1 MKSIITRIA
10 NRIYRKIFV
19 TKRIIRQINGTN
31 NRVFIGKNLTYGTLH
46 IIINGNNNT
55 VNIGD
60 NCRFYGENWIFL
72 SGDGNKLTIGNLVSF
87 DNDVHFI
94 LAEGT
99 SVNVG
104 DDCMFAKHINVRT
117 SDQHGIY
124 NIKGQRINLAKDVTI
139 GNHVWVCA
147 SVLIMKGVSIG
158 SGSVIGIESM
168 VTKNIPENCIAVGR
182 PAKVIKDGINWT
194 RSL

>member
-1 MKSIITRIA
+1 MKNIITRIA
-10 NRIYRKIFV
+10 NKIHRKLFV
-19 TKRIIRQINGTN
+19 TKKIIRKINGTN
-31 NRVFIGKNLTYGTLH
+31 NRIFIGKNFSYGTLH
-46 IIINGNNNT
+46 IIINGNDNM
-55 VNIGD
+55 VNIGN

-72 SGDGNKLTIGNLVSF
+72 SGDGNKLTIGDQVSL

-99 SVNVG
+99 SINVG
-104 DDCMFAKHINVRT
+104 NDCMFAKHINVRT
-117 SDQHGIY
+117 SDQHGVY
-124 NIKGQRINLAKDVTI
+124 NLEGQRINIAKDVTI
-139 GNHVWVCA
+139 GKHVWVCA
-147 SVLIMKGVSIG
+147 SVLVMKGVSIG

-182 PAKVIKDGINWT
+182 PAKVIKECINWT